1 MSIRRYVA
9 MHPTNI
15 QLEVTYKCNNACP
28 FCYNELDASCNRDG
42 DLLSFERLK
51 NVIKD
56 IKDYGIF
63 SINLNGGEPLC
74 YPYFFDLLEFIKQNN
89 LDVHCNSNATLVD
102 AKTAKRL
109 SKSLASMCTS
119 IHGYCAQ
126 QHDKLVNRFGA
137 FDQTIAGIK
146 FLQEE
151 NIYVAVNV
159 TVSKLNISNLNQI
172 CNLLKSLNIRTLL
185 LTRILTPSNLFSVSD
200 NDFLNAVRIIKDFN
214 EMHQCF
220 GRIALPQP
228 FPVCRC
234 SDDELKKY
242 IAEHNIACAAGILT
256 ARIAPNGNVTPCPVI
271 ESPVLGNVNS
281 ENFSDIWNR
290 FQKTKWQK
298 KMPKSCCNCQFL
310 QNCGGGC
317 LAQDDSGILI

>member
-1 MSIRRYVA
+1 
-9 MHPTNI
+9 MHPTNV

-28 FCYNELDASCNRDG
+28 FCYNELDATCNRNG
-42 DLLSFERLK
+42 ILLPFERLK
-51 NVIKD
+51 DVIKD
-56 IKDYGIF
+56 IRSYGIF

-74 YPYFFDLLEFIKQNN
+74 YPYFFDLLEFIKQSD
-89 LDVHCNSNATLVD
+89 LDVHCNSNATLID
-102 AKTAKRL
+102 SKTAKRL
-109 SKSLASMCTS
+109 SQSLASICTS

-126 QHDKLVNRFGA
+126 QHDKLVNRSGA
-137 FDQTIAGIK
+137 FDQTLAGIK

-159 TVSKLNISNLNQI
+159 TVSKLNIINLDQI
-172 CNLLKSLNIRTLL
+172 CNLLKSLNIRTIL
-185 LTRILTPSNLFSVSD
+185 LTRILTSSDAFSVSD
-200 NDFLNAVRIIKDFN
+200 NDFLNAVRTIKDFN

-220 GRIALPQP
+220 GRVALPQP

-234 SDDELKKY
+234 SDEELKKY
-242 IAEHNIACAAGILT
+242 IAEHNIACAAGMLT
-256 ARIAPNGNVTPCPVI
+256 ARITPNGNVTPCPVI

-290 FQKTKWQK
+290 FQKMKWQK
-298 KMPKSCCNCQFL
+298 KMPKSCCCNCQSL

-317 LAQDDSGILI
+317 LAQDNSGILI